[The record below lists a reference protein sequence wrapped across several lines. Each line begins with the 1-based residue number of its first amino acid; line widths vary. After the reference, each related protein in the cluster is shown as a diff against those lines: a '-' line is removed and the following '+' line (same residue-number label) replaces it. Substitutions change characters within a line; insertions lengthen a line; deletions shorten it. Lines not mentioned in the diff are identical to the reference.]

1 MGVVIMVL
9 MMVTTGCLYPE
20 ENNQRNT
27 SYRESV
33 NRIQSA
39 VDDYQKELDVLPIIN
54 ADQNIPRYEKFRV
67 DMDKL
72 KRSGY
77 IDEIPSTAFENGG
90 HGYFLIINEES
101 DPTVKVMDL
110 VTVQMVNDVQRAVD
124 KYKVGHENQLPR
136 GEEIYPEV
144 YTVDLLKAGI
154 SSIKL
159 KSVYSNEDMTFLM
172 NTYGQVYVDY
182 GYDIMQTIDKSDLK
196 PEDDEDLR
204 DYLVNSSFFV
214 PVKSLPYYWSNGAP
228 VANTAQ

>member
-1 MGVVIMVL
+1 
-9 MMVTTGCLYPE
+9 MVTTGCLYPE
-20 ENNQRNT
+20 ENNQSNT

-39 VDDYQKELDVLPIIN
+39 VDDYQKELGLLPIIN
-54 ADQNIPRYEKFRV
+54 ADQDIPRYEKFRV

-110 VTVQMVNDVQRAVD
+110 VTVQMANDVQRAVD
-124 KYKVGHENQLPR
+124 KYKVGHGNQLPR

-144 YTVDLLKAGI
+144 YTVDLTKVGG

-159 KSVYSNEDMTFLM
+159 TSVYSNEGLTFM
-172 NTYGQVYVDY
+172 MDTDGQVYVDY
-182 GYDIMQTIDKSDLK
+182 GYDIMLAIDKSDLK
-196 PEDDEDLR
+196 PQGDEDLR
-204 DYLVNSSFFV
+204 DYLVNNSFFV
-214 PVKSLPYYWSNGAP
+214 PVKSLPYIWSNGAP
-228 VANTAQ
+228 VAITTQ